1 MVCGLYLQ
9 ECSRQQGPGF
19 RGGQGESPKIPRDR
33 FEAPERWVEFWQME
47 AEGGGNSTDRQNLPT
62 GKWANSR
69 CIGGSLTLQ
78 QVSCGKKDWT
88 VERSRFFQ
96 DPECPS
102 KYTNFNLRAMGT
114 GLISNFSHLL
124 NILTCTKGYA

>member
-47 AEGGGNSTDRQNLPT
+47 AEGGGNSTDRHRKV
-62 GKWANSR
+62 GKFKMYWRKFDSTAGQLWEKGLDS
-69 CIGGSLTLQ
+69 
-78 QVSCGKKDWT
+78 GK
-88 VERSRFFQ
+88 EQIFPR
-96 DPECPS
+96 P
-102 KYTNFNLRAMGT
+102 
-114 GLISNFSHLL
+114 
-124 NILTCTKGYA
+124 